1 MSDISNNSNR
11 PEYSNYDVIIAGA
24 GHNGLVAANY
34 LAKAGKR
41 VLILEAQEVIGG
53 ATQSVRTFE
62 DFEARLSRYSYLIA
76 LLPDKIIED
85 LGLSFRNLSRK
96 VSSFTPYESEGLLV
110 SRLWDAQTEAS
121 FAKLKDG
128 QKEAKAWQ
136 EFYAEIAQF
145 AGRIAPT
152 MLEPLRSSAGLK
164 THIAMPQV
172 WDYLIE
178 SPIGNVITERF
189 KNDLVRGVV
198 LTDALIGTLS
208 SAFGLQANICF
219 LYHLIG
225 NGSGEWKVPE
235 GGMGAFVS
243 ELQRV
248 ALESGVQIEC
258 SAKVIDIDADH
269 SGVQVTDING
279 RKFSARYFLSNAA
292 PEFVSAKIKNRESL
306 EGSQIKVNMLLKRLP
321 QLKSGIDP
329 RLAFAGTLHIDES
342 FTQLERAYDQALMGQ
357 IPTVIPSEMYCH
369 TLTDPTI
376 LSPELQSQGFQTL
389 TLFGLHT
396 SATAFEDDNKT
407 ITKEVLD
414 KCLAGLN
421 NYLAEPIE
429 SVLAYSNSGKPCIEA
444 KSPLDLEADL
454 YLPRG
459 NIFHKDLTMPFA
471 EEVEEIG
478 KWGVETN
485 LPNVFVCGAS
495 AKRGGGV
502 SGIPGHNAAMAVL
515 ASEK

>member
-1 MSDISNNSNR
+1 MFD
-11 PEYSNYDVIIAGA
+11 YDVIIAGA

-34 LAKAGKR
+34 LAKAGQK

-62 DFEARLSRYSYLIA
+62 DFDAKLSRYSYLIA
-76 LLPDKIIED
+76 LLPDKIVKD
-85 LGLSFRNLSRK
+85 LGLSFTNLSREI
-96 VSSFTPYESEGLLV
+96 SSYTPYDQEGLLI
-110 SRLWDAQTEAS
+110 SRQWDERTESS
-121 FAKLKDG
+121 FNKLNG
-128 QKEAKAWQ
+128 GSNEAKAWR
-136 EFYAEIAQF
+136 EFYSEIADF
-145 AGRIAPT
+145 AARIAPT
-152 MLEPLRSSAGLK
+152 MLEPLKSRSQLK
-164 THIAMPQV
+164 TEIAMPQI
-172 WDYLIE
+172 WDYLLE

-198 LTDALIGTLS
+198 LTDGLIGTLS
-208 SAFGLQANICF
+208 SAYGLQANICF

-243 ELQRV
+243 ELHRV
-248 ALESGVQIEC
+248 AIENGVEIEC
-258 SAKVIDIDADH
+258 SAKVEQVDGDE

-279 RKFSARYFLSNAA
+279 RRLTAKYFLSNAA
-292 PEFVSAKIKNRESL
+292 PEFVSDKIETRASL
-306 EGSQIKVNMLLKRLP
+306 EGSQIKINMLLKRLP

-329 RLAFAGTLHIDES
+329 KLAFAGTLHINES
-342 FTQLERAYDQALMGQ
+342 FTELERAYDQALMGE
-357 IPTVIPSEMYCH
+357 IPSVIPAEMYCH
-369 TLTDPTI
+369 TLTDPSI
-376 LSPELQSQGFQTL
+376 LSAELQSAGYQTL

-396 SATAFEDDNKT
+396 PATAFEENNKL

-414 KCLAGLN
+414 RCIQGLN
-421 NYLAEPIE
+421 QYLSEPLE
-429 SVLAYSNSGKPCIEA
+429 SVLAVASDGKPCIEA

-459 NIFHKDLTMPFA
+459 NIFHKDLTLPFA
-471 EEVEEIG
+471 ESDHEIG

-485 LPNVFVCGAS
+485 LPNVFICGAS
-495 AKRGGGV
+495 AKRGGAV

-515 ASEK
+515 SHLN

>member
-1 MSDISNNSNR
+1 MSNFSNLSNNSH
-11 PEYSNYDVIIAGA
+11 YDVIIAGA

-53 ATQSVRTFE
+53 ATQSVKTFE
-62 DFEARLSRYSYLIA
+62 DFDARLSRYSYLIA
-76 LLPDKIIED
+76 LLPDKIVKD

-96 VSSFTPYESEGLLV
+96 ISSFTPYEAGGLLI
-110 SRLWDAQTEAS
+110 SRQWDAQTQES
-121 FAKLKDG
+121 FSNLKNG
-128 QKEAKAWQ
+128 QKEAEAWQ
-136 EFYAEIAQF
+136 EFYGEIAQF
-145 AGRIAPT
+145 AERIAPT
-152 MLEPLRSSAGLK
+152 MLEPLRSRAQLN
-164 THIAMPQV
+164 THVAMPQV

-208 SAFGLQANICF
+208 SAYGLQANICF

-235 GGMGAFVS
+235 GGMGAFIS

-248 ALESGVQIEC
+248 ALDNGVEIEC
-258 SAKVIDIDADH
+258 SSKVVDIDADE

-279 RKFSARYFLSNAA
+279 RKISSKYFLSNAA
-292 PEFVSAKIKNRESL
+292 PEFVTAKIEKRESL

-321 QLKSGIDP
+321 ELKSGIDP

-357 IPTVIPSEMYCH
+357 IPAVIPSEMYCH

-376 LSPELQSQGFQTL
+376 LSPELQNQGFQTL

-421 NYLAEPIE
+421 KYLAEPIE

-471 EEVEEIG
+471 EDGEEIG

-485 LPNVFVCGAS
+485 LPNVFICGAS

-515 ASEK
+515 GREK